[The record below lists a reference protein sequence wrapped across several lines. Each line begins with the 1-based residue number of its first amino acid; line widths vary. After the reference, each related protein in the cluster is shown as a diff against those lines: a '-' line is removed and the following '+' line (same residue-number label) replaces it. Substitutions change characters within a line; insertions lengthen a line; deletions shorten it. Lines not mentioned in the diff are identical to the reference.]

1 MHHHGLRCNHCFRS
15 SPPRPHPRRLAGFF
29 GSGRP
34 SSCPVERITQLTSD
48 WLSFNLSQPF
58 QPSTGAK
65 LNPVAG
71 IVNAAFRCNMAV
83 QSTEFSETQFVLHGR
98 FTDHVSRA
106 PIFSTGSCTNAAS
119 VNHTSF
125 LTEGWRYRMLIL
137 RFKDVAVATSGLC

>member
-15 SPPRPHPRRLAGFF
+15 SLPRPHPRRLAGFF

-65 LNPVAG
+65 LNPVAEN
-71 IVNAAFRCNMAV
+71 VNAAFQCKTAE
-83 QSTEFSETQFVLHGR
+83 QSTEFSESQLVLRRR
-98 FTDHVSRA
+98 FTDCGSRT
-106 PIFSTGSCTNAAS
+106 PLFSTDSCTNATG
-119 VNHTSF
+119 NHASF
-125 LTEGWRYRMLIL
+125 L
-137 RFKDVAVATSGLC
+137 